1 MHQLKY
7 GRTTIL
13 NGLQQQNIT
22 LKYGKIMASNG
33 EVHCLKLVYPAN
45 ILNQILKEKKTYLRY
60 NQQIITLMKMTKK

>member
-13 NGLQQQNIT
+13 NGLRQQNIT

-45 ILNQILKEKKTYLRY
+45 ILNQILKEKKNILEIQSTDYY
-60 NQQIITLMKMTKK
+60 SDEND